1 MRLAALVLAL
11 LPLAAAAE
19 QCLVVG
25 VSDGDTLTARC
36 GQPGAYRQVRV
47 RLAAIDA
54 PESAQPFGQRSKQ
67 SLSDLCYRQEAQIV
81 QRDTDRYGRVVA
93 DVSCAGQDAG
103 TRQVAAGMAWVYT
116 KYAAQHQHLLPIEG
130 MARAKRVGLWRD
142 PGAVPPWEW
151 RKRTREPNHEH
162 LRP

>member
-1 MRLAALVLAL
+1 MRGCREGKRLLRKAFAGFAALLLAL
-11 LPLAAAAE
+11 LSIGAAAE

-25 VSDGDTLTARC
+25 ITDGDTLTARC
-36 GQPGAYRQVRV
+36 GQPGTYRQVKV

-67 SLSDLCYRQEAQIV
+67 ALSDLCYRQEAQIV
-81 QRDTDRYGRVVA
+81 QRDTDRYGRVEA

-116 KYAAQHQHLLPIEG
+116 RYAAQHQL
-130 MARAKRVGLWRD
+130 
-142 PGAVPPWEW
+142 
-151 RKRTREPNHEH
+151 
-162 LRP
+162 LRPPRLPSSPAPS